1 MENNVSMLIT
11 VSKDLYRYEADSLVQ
26 AFYPA
31 EHVKVVVEGSEDY
44 EKALRSGVVPFMRV
58 EYSPGKITAR
68 ILAGMSEECT
78 APAGVNFAEKSPAC
92 KTSLKHLIYHLLCT
106 YTGRNLPWGELI
118 GVRPTKIAMRRL
130 TAGDTPQQAVRFM
143 QDQYHVSLRKAEE
156 AVDIAGREH
165 RLLSGIHYENGYSL
179 YIGIPFCPTTCLYCS
194 FPSFSIEGYRE
205 YVDEYL
211 KCLEQEMA
219 ATAPLMRNRVLD
231 TVYIGGGTPTTL
243 SERQLEWLIDTI
255 RHYFDTD
262 RVLEFTV
269 EAGRADSITMD
280 KLKALRR
287 CGIDRISVNPQTMQD
302 RTLRLIGRRAVVQQ
316 VIDAFHMARKAGF
329 DNINMDIILGLPGET
344 EKDVASTIEQIAAL
358 QPDNLTVHSLAI
370 KRASRLRTWIDEHG
384 YRTCNTDRMMDIA
397 YDGALRMNMKPYYLY
412 RQKQMEGNLE
422 NVGFARE
429 GKAGLYNILIM
440 EEKQSILALGAGAV
454 AKRVGRDGSI
464 ERADNA
470 KDVATF
476 IRNIDGMTARLVK
489 LFSQAAED

>member
-11 VSKDLYRYEADSLVQ
+11 VNKDLYRYEIDSLVQ

-31 EHVKVVVEGSEDY
+31 EHVKVVTEGSKDH
-44 EKALRSGVVPFMRV
+44 EKALRDGVVPFMRV
-58 EYSPGKITAR
+58 VYSREKIRSLIGTELMEEYTV
-68 ILAGMSEECT
+68 
-78 APAGVNFAEKSPAC
+78 PAGENFTDKSPAC
-92 KTSLKHLIYHLLCT
+92 KSALKHVIYKMLCVH
-106 YTGRNLPWGELI
+106 TGRTLPWGELI

-130 TAGDTPQQAVRFM
+130 AAGDTPQQAACFM
-143 QDQYHVSLRKAEE
+143 QDQYQVSRRKAEE
-156 AVDIAGREH
+156 AADIAERER
-165 RLLSGIHYENGYSL
+165 RLLAGIHYQNGYSL

-205 YVDEYL
+205 YVTRYL
-211 KCLEQEMA
+211 QCLEQEMA
-219 ATAPLMRNRVLD
+219 AVAPLMENCILD
-231 TVYIGGGTPTTL
+231 TIYIGGGTPTTL
-243 SERQLEWLIDTI
+243 SAQQLEWLIGTV
-255 RHYFDTD
+255 RRYFNTD
-262 RVLEFTV
+262 SVLEFTV

-280 KLKALRR
+280 KLEALRR

-302 RTLRLIGRRAVVQQ
+302 ETLRLIGRRGSVQQ
-316 VIDAFHMARKAGF
+316 VTDAFHMARKAGF
-329 DNINMDIILGLPGET
+329 TNINMDIILGLPSET
-344 EKDVASTIEQIAAL
+344 ESDVASTMKQIEAL

-384 YRTCNTDRMMDIA
+384 YKTCNTDHMMDIA

-422 NVGFARE
+422 NVGFAKE

-454 AKRVGRDGSI
+454 SKRVRSDDSI

-470 KDVATF
+470 KDINTF
-476 IRNIDGMTARLVK
+476 IRNIDEMTARLVR
-489 LFSQAAED
+489 LFS